1 MIVLSLVV
9 LAVAGVLLVVGILQ
23 GDSGTVTLAA
33 SIGTTVLAAVLLYFG
48 VRPRGAVPGDAD
60 TTDRP
65 ERSPALA
72 SVPAAAGSAAP
83 PAKTAAGKT
92 SAGTA
97 AGAAK
102 VPAGAATATTATTA
116 GTAISTSAPG
126 TTSAAGTSAAGT
138 TGTAGGAGGHR
149 APDDAP
155 AGGRTSDGSTSDGST
170 SAGRS
175 PDGRSPDGRASDGRR
190 GGAAVDEAATAASDD
205 DPPDEPAIERAS
217 LGDLAR
223 IAARDD
229 EVVVVDGRP
238 RYHLVTCA
246 HLTDRE
252 SEGLP
257 VSEAAELGFTPCAR
271 CAPVAS
277 LIAG

>member
-23 GDSGTVTLAA
+23 GDSGTLTLAA

-72 SVPAAAGSAAP
+72 SVPAAAGSPAP

-102 VPAGAATATTATTA
+102 VPAGAATTTTATTAGTA

-155 AGGRTSDGSTSDGST
+155 AGGRTSAGSTSDGST
-170 SAGRS
+170 SAGRA
-175 PDGRSPDGRASDGRR
+175 PEGRAPDGRR
-190 GGAAVDEAATAASDD
+190 GGAAADEAATAASDD